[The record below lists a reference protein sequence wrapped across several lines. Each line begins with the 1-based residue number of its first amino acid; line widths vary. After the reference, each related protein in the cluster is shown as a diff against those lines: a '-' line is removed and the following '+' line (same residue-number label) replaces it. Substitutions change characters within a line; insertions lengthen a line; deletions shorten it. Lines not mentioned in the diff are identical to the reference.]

1 MTTRVRFAPSPTG
14 YLHIGSAR
22 TALFNYLYARHT
34 GGKFLLRIEDT
45 DLARSTEES
54 TRSILDGLAWLELD
68 QDEEIVFQSDNADK
82 HRATAKKLLAEGK
95 AYRDFTPK
103 AEPNDANVKDAIK
116 DRARANQGEK
126 NLRDN
131 PYRDLTAEESNKRAA
146 AGEPFAIRLK
156 VPDVRTGSGSDR
168 VPAVLKTS
176 FEDAVY
182 GLQER
187 DYAETEDLV
196 LLRSDGHPLYNL
208 AVVCDDIEMQITHV
222 IRGQDHL
229 TNTHKQI
236 LIYEALGITPPTFA
250 HLPLIMAPNKGKL
263 SKRKH
268 GEVVS
273 MTTYRDAGFL
283 AAAFRNFLA
292 LLGWSAGEEKEI
304 YSLVELIETFS
315 LDGIHR
321 SNAVFNFTENDPRKW
336 TDDKAQ
342 WMNAE
347 YIRTMP
353 IGELLPFVK
362 AELKSAKLWREEYE
376 EQLSVVSGQLSED
389 ADTLQKP
396 ARSKGEMIRTPPSV
410 SSPQISKSSSDEMQK
425 TAREQ
430 GRYIQPEIG
439 SSEWFENT
447 INLIRQRF
455 FTLKD
460 FSSQG
465 RAYFS
470 EDYDFDP
477 AAIAKNLTKF
487 PELKTWL
494 PELADR
500 FEAEF
505 GDSVSSP
512 HVSKGYGEAANWP
525 PANAGGSD
533 TFTEANIELVVKAFT
548 EEKGTKLGVIMNGAR
563 TLITGVA
570 VGPSMLSVFEV
581 IGLER
586 IIMRLRSHVAWNS

>member
-1 MTTRVRFAPSPTG
+1 METRVRFAPSPTG

-22 TALFNYLYARHT
+22 TALFNYLFAKNT

-54 TRSILDGLAWLELD
+54 TRSILDGMKWLELEH
-68 QDEEIVFQSDNADK
+68 DEEIVFQSNNADK
-82 HRATAKKLLAEGK
+82 HRATALKLLEEGK

-103 AEPNDANVKDAIK
+103 VETTGDVKEGIA
-116 DRARANQGEK
+116 DRARAAQGVK
-126 NLRDN
+126 SMRDN
-131 PYRDLTAEESNKRAA
+131 PYRELSAQESDERAA
-146 AGEPFAIRLK
+146 NGELFAVRLK
-156 VPDVRTGSGSDR
+156 VADAG
-168 VPAVLKTS
+168 KTV

-187 DYAETEDLV
+187 DYDDTEDLV
-196 LLRSDGHPLYNL
+196 LLRSDSHPLYNL
-208 AVVCDDIEMQITHV
+208 AVVCDDIEMRITHV

-229 TNTHKQI
+229 TNAHKQV

-250 HLPLIMAPNKGKL
+250 HLPLILAPNKGKL

-268 GEVVS
+268 GEIVS

-304 YSLVELIETFS
+304 YSMAELIEKFS
-315 LDGIHR
+315 LGGIHR
-321 SNAVFNFTENDPRKW
+321 SNAVFNFAENDPRRW
-336 TDDKAQ
+336 TDEKAQ

-353 IGELLPFVK
+353 VGELLPFVK

-376 EQLSVVSGQLSED
+376 PELRALTETIASTDTD
-389 ADTLQKP
+389 AEERP
-396 ARSKGEMIRTPPSV
+396 AT
-410 SSPQISKSSSDEMQK
+410 Q
-425 TAREQ
+425 AL
-430 GRYIQPEIG
+430 EIPAHG
-439 SSEWFENT
+439 SYDWFVQT
-447 INLIRQRF
+447 VDLIRQRF

-477 AAIAKNLTKF
+477 AAIQKNLTKF
-487 PELKTWL
+487 LDLQQWL

-505 GDSVSSP
+505 SDSVSSP
-512 HVSKGYGEAANWP
+512 HVSKG
-525 PANAGGSD
+525 S
-533 TFTEANIELVVKAFT
+533 FTEENIEIVVKTFT
-548 EEKGTKLGVIMNGAR
+548 EEKGTKLGIIMNGAR
-563 TLITGVA
+563 TLLTGVA
-570 VGPSMLSVFEV
+570 VGPSMLSVFETLGKEKS
-581 IGLER
+581 IL
-586 IIMRLRSHVAWNS
+586 RLRSQLAWNSV